1 MKIKDILLGGLV
13 LFSACLQ
20 SCQDDELI
28 SVSEA
33 PQSVTRSTTDAV
45 AGLTKNAEGYWVAS
59 RRVPLVG
66 EGRMVNDYSDALI
79 TALGTTNGFD
89 NMLDTDLD
97 NATYFGGIRADL
109 LGNQIASVIDLN
121 RVYAGGQTAG
131 LVYKAA
137 KKK

>member
-28 SVSEA
+28 SVSEV
-33 PQSVTRSTTDAV
+33 PQTITRSTTDA
-45 AGLTKNAEGYWVAS
+45 ASGLTKNAEGYWVAS

-66 EGRMVNDYSDALI
+66 EGRMVNDYSNALI

-97 NATYFGGIRADL
+97 NATYFGGVEVD
-109 LGNQIASVIDLN
+109 V
-121 RVYAGGQTAG
+121 
-131 LVYKAA
+131 
-137 KKK
+137 

>member
-45 AGLTKNAEGYWVAS
+45 AGLTK
-59 RRVPLVG
+59 
-66 EGRMVNDYSDALI
+66 M
-79 TALGTTNGFD
+79 
-89 NMLDTDLD
+89 
-97 NATYFGGIRADL
+97 
-109 LGNQIASVIDLN
+109 QKVI
-121 RVYAGGQTAG
+121 G
-131 LVYKAA
+131 
-137 KKK
+137 